1 MNRPELSLDI
11 EALRKMTGYAHW
23 IPHLRGIALNYFERN
38 FPGWTW
44 NQIIPVLIK
53 AEILVK
59 NAKDP
64 TFRELSQGFY
74 VASDFESVRLWMKN
88 GETEVSVT
96 RKINQESFKE

>member
-1 MNRPELSLDI
+1 MNRSELTLDI
-11 EALRKMTGYAHW
+11 EELRVVVGYAHW

-53 AEILVK
+53 AKILVR
-59 NAKDP
+59 NAKDS

-74 VASDFESVRLWMKN
+74 IASDIKNVSLWMKN

-96 RKINQESFKE
+96 RKNNQESFEG